1 MAGIKQIKPI
11 GARQPIKTDLW
22 LSEII
27 DEHLDGTMF
36 APRTG
41 VFHPSVISNACDRYV
56 WLCYHGKMV
65 DQPLPAKLQRI
76 FQNGSFLE
84 ERVEVWLKNLNILV
98 DREVSVKQDIP
109 PISGRIDFLIKHY
122 DFGLIPIELK
132 SINTAGFAKLR
143 GPKPE
148 HQTQIQMYLNMGN
161 YDKGTVL
168 YENKNDQKIKT
179 FIVDRD
185 PEQWADILERCFRI
199 QETLVTPEKCGGASW
214 CNCKLV
220 PMGSV

>member
-84 ERVEVWLKNLNILV
+84 V
-98 DREVSVKQDIP
+98 
-109 PISGRIDFLIKHY
+109 
-122 DFGLIPIELK
+122 
-132 SINTAGFAKLR
+132 A
-143 GPKPE
+143 
-148 HQTQIQMYLNMGN
+148 
-161 YDKGTVL
+161 
-168 YENKNDQKIKT
+168 
-179 FIVDRD
+179 
-185 PEQWADILERCFRI
+185 
-199 QETLVTPEKCGGASW
+199 
-214 CNCKLV
+214 
-220 PMGSV
+220 